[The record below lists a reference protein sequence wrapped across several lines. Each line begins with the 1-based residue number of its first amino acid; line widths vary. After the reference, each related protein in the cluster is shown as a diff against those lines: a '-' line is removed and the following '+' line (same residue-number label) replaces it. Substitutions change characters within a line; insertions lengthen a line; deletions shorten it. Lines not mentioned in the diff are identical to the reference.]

1 MVDNED
7 VIEAVLKASHH
18 YEVLGISQAEEDP
31 SVLRRAYLTKSVKV
45 HPDKNPNDT
54 ERATEAFQRVAQ
66 AWNVVQDPS
75 ERAHYDSFLK
85 NGASSETE
93 EPFCPPP
100 PPSFQEAL
108 FAFAAV
114 TSMMMNAR
122 GGSRSSASAAASS
135 FAENLYFAKK
145 LSEGRQQQQQQRG
158 AEGVD
163 NGAEETA
170 HNAMALGASLRVVG
184 AVANGMGFKQVGTM
198 ANRSAT
204 AAQAVGVGTL
214 LTKDSPQL
222 RKALEK
228 GVNAISAMN
237 FLLQKTSEKKNIS

>member
-18 YEVLGISQAEEDP
+18 YEVLGISQEEGDP

-75 ERAHYDSFLK
+75 ERAHYDEFLK

-135 FAENLYFAKK
+135 FAENLYFAQK
-145 LSEGRQQQQQQRG
+145 LSEGRQQQRG

-170 HNAMALGASLRVVG
+170 HNAMALGASLRAVG
-184 AVANGMGFKQVGTM
+184 AVANGLGFKQVGAM

-204 AAQAVGVGTL
+204 AAQVVGVGTL

-228 GVNAISAMN
+228 GSHAISAIN
-237 FLLQKTSEKKNIS
+237 ILLQKTSEKKNIT